1 MKDIL
6 KTLLFPLGIFGILF
20 GAAGRWNLPFF
31 WAMMAIFMI
40 QVVLGLWVMDPD
52 LRKERVRPA
61 PGGICAGW

>member
-6 KTLLFPLGIFGILF
+6 KILLFPLGIFGILF
-20 GAAGRWNLPFF
+20 GAADRWNLPFF

-40 QVVLGLWVMDPD
+40 QVVLGLWVMDLD

-61 PGGICAGW
+61 PGGICVGW